1 MNRRVPG
8 LALAAALMWPGATM
22 EAAAQAEPP
31 IEIAE
36 SGCTA
41 ARLGVSIDTDLIGEP
56 VSGVS
61 VAPPVW
67 RAAAG
72 RTPAHC
78 SVDGA
83 MAPIDSS
90 ETARPIN
97 FRVALPASWNRRA
110 AQMGGGGFNGVIP
123 NLTVDRFA
131 RFFVLPQTGH
141 GLGGESYTVDG
152 DGNAADPFRIPNEFD
167 RFRALTVW
175 VERGAG
181 DGADRDGRRAQPAD
195 VLLSGVSALRR
206 RSGRLRGFVSLQP
219 ALNRN
224 PPYGSPKRP
233 CRGRALP

>member
-83 MAPIDSS
+83 MAPIV
-90 ETARPIN
+90 TAGERS
-97 FRVALPASWNRRA
+97 LP
-110 AQMGGGGFNGVIP
+110 MC
-123 NLTVDRFA
+123 
-131 RFFVLPQTGH
+131 
-141 GLGGESYTVDG
+141 SYPEYPRYVDG
-152 DGNAADPFRIPNEFD
+152 PEDSADSYRC
-167 RFRALTVW
+167 
-175 VERGAG
+175 
-181 DGADRDGRRAQPAD
+181 
-195 VLLSGVSALRR
+195 S
-206 RSGRLRGFVSLQP
+206 
-219 ALNRN
+219 
-224 PPYGSPKRP
+224 RP
-233 CRGRALP
+233 